1 MGKINILKIIK
12 QFLSRD
18 DGVTA
23 VEFALVIM
31 PFIIML
37 GGIFEIALIF
47 TTANVMEGTTSA
59 AARAVRTGQV
69 QSAGNPQTF
78 FEDLVCDGMR
88 AFADCDDIE
97 HEVFTP
103 SSDDFDSAGDE
114 IAPQFDSDGNL
125 ISNPFDPGGVSD
137 VAIVRTVYRYDVIV
151 PLLAPLL
158 GGENGQ
164 MLMVSTIT
172 VRNEPYDFE

>member
-1 MGKINILKIIK
+1 MKIYILHIIRR
-12 QFLSRD
+12 FLSAE

-23 VEFALVIM
+23 VEFALVVI
-31 PFIIML
+31 PFIFIL

-69 QSAGNPQTF
+69 QASGSPQTF
-78 FEDLVCDGMR
+78 FEDLVCNGMR
-88 AFADCDDIE
+88 AFADCDEIE

-103 SSDDFDSAGDE
+103 SSDDFDSAGNE
-114 IAPQFDSDGNL
+114 LAPQFDGDGNL
-125 ISNPFDPGGVSD
+125 IPNPFDPGDVSD
-137 VAIVRTVYRYDVIV
+137 VAIVRTVYRDDGIV
-151 PLLAPLL
+151 PLLTPLL
-158 GGENGQ
+158 GGANGQ
-164 MLMVSTIT
+164 MVMISTIT